1 MRDVVSPAQYAAAR
15 LVFER
20 MALYRRSE
28 DLITLGAYKAGTS
41 KELDKA
47 VAAHDDITAFLRQEI
62 RQPIPYAR
70 AVDELTALAQRIQ

>member
-1 MRDVVSPAQYAAAR
+1 
-15 LVFER
+15 
-20 MALYRRSE
+20 
-28 DLITLGAYKAGTS
+28 LITLGAYKAGTS